1 MPQDEEENEE
11 QQGVDEVVVEEVVV
25 EEGVEEDKLLKIQLA
40 VEIPVGLSEL
50 EKEKLAY
57 TFDGLKGW
65 LDDARV
71 VVLGK
76 PRLEAYRYVKLLISH
91 LQMTD
96 VDYVAGAST
105 ATPVTRPDPLAVLE
119 RSEVAHVEQSAIKS
133 PDVTR
138 PTKEQVD
145 GWLESMAPRVRSKL
159 VRLLDCFK
167 QYLDPESDVG
177 IDIICNHCT
186 PAEIVKCITIADPSI
201 VDASTV
207 FMQHQ
212 LS

>member
-1 MPQDEEENEE
+1 MPQDDEENR
-11 QQGVDEVVVEEVVV
+11 QQGVEEDVGEDVVE
-25 EEGVEEDKLLKIQLA
+25 EEDKLLRIQKD

-50 EKEKLAY
+50 EKEKLTY
-57 TFDGLKGW
+57 TFDGLKEW

-76 PRLEAYRYVKLLISH
+76 SRLEAYRYVKLLISH

-96 VDYVAGAST
+96 VDYVAGVST
-105 ATPVTRPDPLAVLE
+105 ATPVIQPGPLAGLE
-119 RSEVAHVEQSAIKS
+119 QSEAHVERSAIKS
-133 PDVTR
+133 PNIVR

-145 GWLESMAPRVRSKL
+145 GWIESMNPRIRSKL

-167 QYLDPESDVG
+167 QYLDPESEAG

-186 PAEIVKCITIADPSI
+186 PDEIVKCITIADPSI

-212 LS
+212 LGR